1 MYCMVE
7 YTPEEVDTLIK
18 LLRKVKPKGSLKIE
32 KTIRYLDQRHK
43 FFNPN
48 KEMLIYIIKHGDNF
62 KLDPDLLLKMKN
74 DMVTKKS
81 K

>member
-1 MYCMVE
+1 MYYMVE
-7 YTPEEVDTLIK
+7 YTPEEVDMLITLLK
-18 LLRKVKPKGSLKIE
+18 KVKPKGLFKIE

-48 KEMLIYIIKHGDNF
+48 KEMLIYIIKHGDKF
-62 KLDPDLLLKMKN
+62 KLNPELLLKMKN